1 MVADKVMPNIDM
13 FCPCYVEFVLE
24 HSPSVPVRSP
34 PFYPVPSYYS
44 VLLRPFLL
52 HPYPYYV
59 SILSVSFFQLS
70 TLGSGPFSVSSDLAF
85 ILLPTSLSYYFCYCL
100 AITPIS
106 PTPSHP
112 VFLLFL
118 SFIVLWSVHP
128 YCSDMYKLRQAL
140 VV

>member
-13 FCPCYVEFVLE
+13 FCPCYIEFVLE

-59 SILSVSFFQLS
+59 SVLSVSFFQLS

-85 ILLPTSLSYYFCYCL
+85 ILLLLLFGYNPYQPNPIAPRFLIVSVLYCL
-100 AITPIS
+100 MVRAS
-106 PTPSHP
+106 
-112 VFLLFL
+112 LLFRY
-118 SFIVLWSVHP
+118 V
-128 YCSDMYKLRQAL
+128 
-140 VV
+140 

>member
-85 ILLPTSLSYYFCYCL
+85 ILLLLLFSYN
-100 AITPIS
+100 PIS